1 MIVLEHDYSVVELSR
16 YGMTTEM
23 HNWLQERLGSPT
35 GERWFYRPPKLF
47 FFDNRDHLMFI
58 IRWADE

>member
-1 MIVLEHDYSVVELSR
+1 MIVLEHDYNVVELSH

-23 HNWLQERLGSPT
+23 HTWLQERLGSPT
-35 GERWFYRPPKLF
+35 GERWFYRHPKLF
-47 FFDNRDHLMFI
+47 FFDKKDHLMFI